1 MEPIIKKDIQ
11 YMVKGLS
18 NVKQVIKKNEFFL
31 INGPAEVEILEG
43 VIEAI
48 AARKTKG
55 EKVSIPVG
63 KKVPMLGIEDSVIE
77 FKGDSV
83 YLTKMEA
90 SSIPAEWDVL
100 ADKIV
105 AHKRK
110 GELTKIVVL
119 GEVDTGKTFFSTY
132 LANRLIQK
140 LGTTAI
146 LDCDAGQSD
155 IGCPGTFGMLMLK
168 KPEIFLTE
176 LEPTYTYMIGAH
188 SSGLHFV
195 PALTGLIN
203 MLQKA
208 DKEAE
213 ALIIDTTGWVQ
224 FDGGRAIKKAKL
236 DIVNPD
242 YVVLMQRGNELEHL
256 VKHLPSEKVVR
267 LPVSKKASPTSQM
280 DRKALRELVSRRY
293 FINSK
298 VFEIPFNQVYTDR
311 VYFRTGTP
319 IKLAGT
325 VWAEKLSGFEGTL
338 VISEKTVKPEQRAE
352 WPKDLGMIRNFTA
365 GNEIGLMLALLD
377 NNGDVLQV
385 ARLEKI
391 DFKNEKFIIRSKYNG
406 NLENIKGIQFGS
418 LKLTAEGNE
427 AGFIEPGI
435 L

>member
-1 MEPIIKKDIQ
+1 MQ
-11 YMVKGLS
+11 
-18 NVKQVIKKNEFFL
+18 QVIKKGEFYL
-31 INGPAEVEILEG
+31 INGPAKVEIAEG
-43 VIEAI
+43 TIESI
-48 AARKTKG
+48 AAKISKG
-55 EKVSIPVG
+55 EKVTIPVG
-63 KKVPMLGIEDSVIE
+63 KKIPMLGIEDSVANISCD
-77 FKGDSV
+77 KDA
-83 YLTKMEA
+83 LTKMET
-90 SSIPAEWDVL
+90 SSIPAEWDIL
-100 ADKIV
+100 ADKIAANKV
-105 AHKRK
+105 K

-176 LEPTYTYMIGAH
+176 LEPSYMYMIGAH
-188 SSGLHFV
+188 SSGLHFI
-195 PALTGLIN
+195 PALTGLMN

-208 DKEAE
+208 NKEAE

-256 VKHLPSEKVVR
+256 VKHLPPEKVVR

-293 FINSK
+293 FVNSK
-298 VFEIPFNQVYTDR
+298 VFEIPFDKVYTDR
-311 VYFRTGTP
+311 VYLKTGTP
-319 IKLAGT
+319 IKLAGA

-338 VISEKTVKPEQRAE
+338 VVSEKPVKPEQRAE
-352 WPKDLGMIRNFTA
+352 WPKDLGMIRNFTS
-365 GNEIGLMLALLD
+365 GDEIGLMLALLD
-377 NNGDVLQV
+377 DKGDVLQV

-391 DFKNEKFIIRSKYNG
+391 DFKNEKFIIRSKYAG
-406 NLENIKGIQFGS
+406 KLENIKGIQFGS

>member
-1 MEPIIKKDIQ
+1 M
-11 YMVKGLS
+11 
-18 NVKQVIKKNEFFL
+18 

-90 SSIPAEWDVL
+90 SSIPVEWDVL

-224 FDGGRAIKKAKL
+224 FDGGRTIKKAKL

-242 YVVLMQRGNELEHL
+242 KVVLMQRGNELEHL
-256 VKHLPSEKVVR
+256 VKHLPKEKVVR
-267 LPVSKKASPTSQM
+267 LPVSKKASATSQM
-280 DRKALRELVSRRY
+280 DRKSLRELVSRRY
-293 FINSK
+293 FK
-298 VFEIPFNQVYTDR
+298 GAKEFKIPFKQVYTDR
-311 VYFRTGTP
+311 CFFKTGTRIP
-319 IKLAGT
+319 LPDT
-325 VWAEKLSGFEGTL
+325 LWAEKLSGFEGTL
-338 VISEKTVKPEQRAE
+338 VITEKPLSDSFKKN
-352 WPKDLGMIRNFTA
+352 WPKELGTIRNFIA
-365 GNEIGLMLALLD
+365 GNEKGLFIGLLNENQDLLAVGRL
-377 NNGDVLQV
+377 V
-385 ARLEKI
+385 AF
-391 DFKNEKFIIRSKYNG
+391 DFNDEKFIIQSNYKG
-406 NLENIKGIQFGS
+406 DKKNIKGIQFGS
-418 LKLTAEGNE
+418 LKMTKEGNE
-427 AGFIEPGI
+427 AGFLEPGSF
-435 L
+435 